1 MAAIKVRWTVF
12 ELDNVRSL
20 FTTQRVYR
28 STAGATGPWTEITT
42 VGTRVPLVAGVTA
55 YLFDDLA
62 GDPTYY
68 YAVDYYNPATTNA
81 SALSDPMRA
90 QLAGYASI
98 EDLRD
103 EGLPTTVSDARAIL
117 GLARATATID
127 RVTRQWF
134 EPRTRT
140 LILDSNSGRDLL
152 LNVPIIV
159 ASTVT
164 IITEVVPTTDLVIYN
179 RHLTEGLVNPDDR
192 HNPHIAWREYDYP
205 AGIGTIERGARRWF
219 PGRQRVTVAGVFGY
233 TELGATETP
242 GETSPGSQVPAS
254 YGSTPDLIR
263 YCCLRLALR
272 YAYPMAGGL
281 GDDIRNARR
290 LTGET
295 TRDQS
300 YSLASPGASSSSWGA
315 TGDEEVDSILTT
327 FMAPFACGVV

>member
-1 MAAIKVRWTVF
+1 MSTIKVRWSVD
-12 ELDNVRSL
+12 ELANVMTL
-20 FTTQRVYR
+20 FNTQRVYR
-28 STAGATGPWTEITT
+28 STTGSTGTYAEITT
-42 VGTRVPLVAGVTA
+42 VGTRVPLVAGVTS
-55 YLFDDLA
+55 YLFDDTAGAASYWYKVGYYHSGTGAYSDLSEPISATLA
-62 GDPTYY
+62 TY
-68 YAVDYYNPATTNA
+68 ATVA
-81 SALSDPMRA
+81 
-90 QLAGYASI
+90 
-98 EDLRD
+98 DLRD
-103 EGLPTTVSDARAIL
+103 EGLPTTVSDSRAVL
-117 GLARATATID
+117 GLERATATID

-140 LILDSNSGRDLL
+140 FILDSNSGRDLL
-152 LNVPIIV
+152 LNVPIIMT
-159 ASTVT
+159 SSVT
-164 IITEVVPTTDLVIYN
+164 IITEVVPTTDLVVYN
-179 RHLTEGLVNPDDR
+179 RHLTEGLLNPDDR
-192 HNPHIAWREYDYP
+192 NNPHIAWREYDYP

-233 TELGATETP
+233 TELGASETP
-242 GETSPGSQVPAS
+242 GETTPGSQVPTS

-272 YAYPMAGGL
+272 YAYPLAGGL